1 MRKLFYCG
9 LESYES
15 RYTLQ
20 LTEWN
25 RRVFDRRGLDVV
37 YVPGI
42 TIDNTQA
49 ISVGQVLDAHGRSY
63 FGMSQMMNLVQ
74 LMKNGEVTHEDVI
87 YFEDMFQP
95 GIESLPYILDQVPA
109 ELRPRIYVRCLAQS
123 IDPDDFVHVW
133 GMAKWMGLYEQ
144 MVNEFVTGVLATN
157 EEMVAHMRIAG
168 WTAPI
173 YNISGL
179 AFGKEEV
186 LERIGGRENL
196 RPFDDRLRRVGFAAR
211 WDQEKQPGFYM
222 DLIEMY
228 YELTAEPCEFAIFS
242 GGPLRSN
249 NPEYVTRARQM
260 EADGKLKIYDNLSK
274 NEYYALVN
282 NSRVLFNCAL
292 QDWVSNTVSEAD
304 TLGANVLYPAYR
316 SFPETFANDPNRLY
330 VPWSIDDA
338 YHKLQNL
345 LRNPH
350 HNMGLISDWNNG
362 TVDRVVDIMQGTGEQ
377 WNRAGNRYRDHTA
390 EAKYHV
396 AKVKS

>member
-9 LESYES
+9 LESYNS

-25 RRVFDRRGLDVV
+25 RRVFDRRGLEVV
-37 YVPGI
+37 YVPGE
-42 TIDNTQA
+42 TLDDTNA

-63 FGMSQMMNLVQ
+63 FSMSQMMNLVK
-74 LMKNGEVTHEDVI
+74 MMRNGEVTNEDVI

-95 GIESLPYILDQVPA
+95 GMESLPYILDQVSA
-109 ELRPRIYVRCLAQS
+109 DQRPRVYVRCLAQS

-133 GMAKWMGLYEQ
+133 GMARWMGLYEQ

-168 WTAPI
+168 WRAPI

-186 LERIGGRENL
+186 LERIGGEDKVQ
-196 RPFDDRLRRVGFAAR
+196 PFESRTCRVGFAAR
-211 WDQEKQPGFYM
+211 FDQEKQPGFFM
-222 DLIEMY
+222 DLIEMWHNQGPY
-228 YELTAEPCEFAIFS
+228 PVEFAVFS
-242 GGPLRSN
+242 GGALRSN
-249 NPEYVTRARQM
+249 NPEYINRADSLAH
-260 EADGKLKIYDNLSK
+260 EGKLKIYDNLSK
-274 NEYYALVN
+274 NDYYSLLN
-282 NSRVLFNCAL
+282 DTRVLFNCAL

-304 TLGANVLYPAYR
+304 TLGCNVLYPAYR

-338 YHKLQNL
+338 YMKLRNL
-345 LRNPH
+345 LKQPH
-350 HNMGLISDWNNG
+350 HNMGLISDWNDS
-362 TVDRVVDIMQGTGEQ
+362 TIDRVVDIMQGNGEQ
-377 WNRAGNRYRDHTA
+377 WNRSGNRYRDHVPHD
-390 EAKYHV
+390 KYTV
-396 AKVKS
+396 VKIDQ

>member
-1 MRKLFYCG
+1 MG
-9 LESYES
+9 LESYEA

-25 RRVFDRRGLDVV
+25 RRVFDQRGLDVV
-37 YVPGI
+37 YVPGT

-63 FGMSQMMNLVQ
+63 FSMSQMMNLIQ
-74 LMKNGEVTHEDVI
+74 LMKNGEVTHEDVV

-95 GIESLPYILDQVPA
+95 GMESLPYILDQVPSDQ
-109 ELRPRIYVRCLAQS
+109 RPRVYVRCLAQS

-133 GMAKWMGLYEQ
+133 GMARWMGLYEQ

-168 WTAPI
+168 WRAPI

-186 LERIGGRENL
+186 LERINGAEHVQPFEN
-196 RPFDDRLRRVGFAAR
+196 RTRRVGFAAR
-211 WDQEKQPGFYM
+211 FDQEKQPGFFM
-222 DLIEMY
+222 DLIEMWHTQGPY
-228 YELTAEPCEFAIFS
+228 PVEFAVFS
-242 GGPLRSN
+242 GGALRSN
-249 NPEYVTRARQM
+249 NPEYIERARAM
-260 EADGKLKIYDNLSK
+260 EAQGKLKIYDGLNK
-274 NEYYALVN
+274 NDYYSLLN
-282 NSRVLFNCAL
+282 DTRVLFNCAL

-304 TLGANVLYPAYR
+304 TLGCNVLYPAYR
-316 SFPETFANDPNRLY
+316 SFPETFANDPNRMY

-338 YHKLQNL
+338 YTKLQNL
-345 LRNPH
+345 LQAPH

-362 TVDRVVDIMQGTGEQ
+362 TIDRVVDILEGKGEQ
-377 WNRAGNRYRDHTA
+377 WNRSGNRYRDHVPHD
-390 EAKYHV
+390 KYPV
-396 AKVKS
+396 VKV

>member
-1 MRKLFYCG
+1 MRKLYYMG
-9 LESYES
+9 LESYEA

-25 RRVFDRRGLDVV
+25 RRVFDQRGLDVV
-37 YVPGI
+37 YMPGT

-63 FGMSQMMNLVQ
+63 FSMSQMMNLVQ

-95 GIESLPYILDQVPA
+95 GMESLPYILDQVPSDQ
-109 ELRPRIYVRCLAQS
+109 RPRVYVRCLAQS

-133 GMAKWMGLYEQ
+133 GMARWMGLYEQ

-168 WTAPI
+168 WRAPI

-179 AFGKEEV
+179 AFGKAEV
-186 LERIGGRENL
+186 LERISGVDKVQPFEN
-196 RPFDDRLRRVGFAAR
+196 RTMRVGFAAR
-211 WDQEKQPGFYM
+211 FDQEKQPGFFM
-222 DLIEMY
+222 DLIEMWNNQGPY
-228 YELTAEPCEFAIFS
+228 PVEFAVFS

-249 NPEYVTRARQM
+249 NHEYISRAYEL
-260 EADGKLKIYDNLSK
+260 EAEGKLKIYDKLNK
-274 NEYYALVN
+274 NDYYSLLN
-282 NSRVLFNCAL
+282 DTRVLFNCAL

-304 TLGANVLYPAYR
+304 TLGCNVLYPAYR
-316 SFPETFANDPNRLY
+316 SFPETFANDPNRMY

-338 YHKLQNL
+338 YMKLRNL
-345 LRNPH
+345 LEQPH

-362 TVDRVVDIMQGTGEQ
+362 TIDRIVDILQGNSEQ
-377 WNRAGNRYRDHTA
+377 WNRSGNRYRDHVPGD
-390 EAKYHV
+390 KYTV
-396 AKVKS
+396 VKV